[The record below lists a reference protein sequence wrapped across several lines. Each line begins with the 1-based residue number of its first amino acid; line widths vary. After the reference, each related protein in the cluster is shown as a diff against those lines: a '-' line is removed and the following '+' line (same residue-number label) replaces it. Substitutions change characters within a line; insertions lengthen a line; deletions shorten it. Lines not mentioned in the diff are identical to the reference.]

1 MAGRGYIQATDNS
14 SYGTS
19 GRIMNSGCS
28 TTRLGISSLNTFQ
41 KAAARIC
48 MRTLL
53 FVPPSHTDT
62 ALHSLPSS
70 RACVARTLWTCRELF
85 GEFLL
90 ENLGTTQTHL
100 IETSSSLC
108 PCPCPWLGWRG
119 GRLPCCRGGGC
130 GGARSCRGGRRGAWL
145 LATKE
150 SGRGSSPCTGPS
162 SA

>member
-119 GRLPCCRGGGC
+119 GRLPGYARAWRGRWKTIRVL
-130 GGARSCRGGRRGAWL
+130 RSVLWRGHANLSTWN
-145 LATKE
+145 
-150 SGRGSSPCTGPS
+150 SSPCKS
-162 SA
+162 L